1 MSYND
6 TYPKSPA
13 RHPNPYPRC
22 AACGF
27 TVVQING
34 EISNHHPTCSWRMLQ
49 EQGLPKPV
57 LRGPWFVDKWG
68 DGKLAI
74 QSEDFVYDAA
84 LLLSGDFESQDQKFA
99 YALKVSDTLNLMNA
113 ITTTGK
119 ENLQKILDILASNG
133 DRSLVI
139 LIKSLMEG
147 YTDEDKE

>member
-1 MSYND
+1 MIRSSK
-6 TYPKSPA
+6 T
-13 RHPNPYPRC
+13 
-22 AACGF
+22 
-27 TVVQING
+27 
-34 EISNHHPTCSWRMLQ
+34 PTCSWRMLQ

-99 YALKVSDTLNLMNA
+99 YALKVSDTLNFMNA
-113 ITTTGK
+113 LTTTGK

-133 DRSLVI
+133 DESLVI
-139 LIKSLMEG
+139 LAKSLMEG
-147 YTDEDKE
+147 NTDEDKE

>member
-1 MSYND
+1 MSFND
-6 TYPKSPA
+6 TYPKTPA

-22 AACGF
+22 ATCGF

-49 EQGLPKPV
+49 EQGMPKPV

-99 YALKVSDTLNLMNA
+99 YALKVSDTLNFMNA
-113 ITTTGK
+113 LTTTGK
-119 ENLQKILDILASNG
+119 ENLQKILELLKNG
-133 DRSLVI
+133 EDESLVN
-139 LIKSLMEG
+139 LAKSLMEG
-147 YTDEDKE
+147 YTDGKE

>member
-119 ENLQKILDILASNG
+119 ENLQKILELLKNG
-133 DRSLVI
+133 EDESLVN
-139 LIKSLMEG
+139 LAKSLMEG
-147 YTDEDKE
+147 YTDGKE